1 MKIIYTLFIIT
12 VHDYHTEEMELHRV
26 DFSEKAE
33 CLFIAEMFNQKRDPV
48 VRKPNCTKVITE
60 ELTE

>member
-1 MKIIYTLFIIT
+1 
-12 VHDYHTEEMELHRV
+12 MELHRV

-48 VRKPNCTKVITE
+48 VRKPNCTEVITE